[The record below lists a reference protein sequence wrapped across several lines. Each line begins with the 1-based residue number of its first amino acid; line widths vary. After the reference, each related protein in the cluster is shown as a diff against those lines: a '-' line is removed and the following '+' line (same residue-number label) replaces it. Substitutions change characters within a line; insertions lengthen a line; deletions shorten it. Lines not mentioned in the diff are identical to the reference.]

1 MVGAGTPDPRLVNR
15 LAGTCLGSQP
25 QVFLL
30 SVGDPRLKYA
40 GMHACIFVEPAVR
53 RSWMDGRATEGS
65 SLQGCANAV
74 ALGGKHLLG
83 QVGVV
88 ESHGPTLEANLQHQ
102 SVHQRSCISRP
113 AQASPSVW
121 MFKTRIVMIDVSQA
135 WQCSDHGP
143 HGVADSLGR
152 PGPCTT

>member
-1 MVGAGTPDPRLVNR
+1 MFGESAASV
-15 LAGTCLGSQP
+15 LAVCWRSKAQVCGHACMHLCGTCCAEKLDGWTCNRGI
-25 QVFLL
+25 V
-30 SVGDPRLKYA
+30 VA
-40 GMHACIFVEPAVR
+40 GMRQCSG
-53 RSWMDGRATEGS
+53 SWGKAFARS
-65 SLQGCANAV
+65 SL
-74 ALGGKHLLG
+74 
-83 QVGVV
+83 V